1 MNLQKAGGIASLIE
15 AATYIIGFALLTTL
29 LADAGFGE
37 DGRDAN
43 LLAFIVSNQ
52 SLMYLWNFIIYIVNA
67 VFLVVLVIAL
77 HDRLKAATPGLSQV
91 AAAFGLIW
99 AGLVLASGMLA
110 NISLAEVSALYALDH
125 DEALVM
131 WATLSNVQEG
141 IGGGNEITGGLWV
154 LLLCWAGLRGA
165 SLPKGLSWL
174 GVIIGLAGIATVIPG
189 MSELGGVVFGLG
201 FILWFVWAGVHL
213 LRHGEASS

>member
-37 DGRDAN
+37 DGSDAN
-43 LLAFIVSNQ
+43 LLAFVASNQ

-131 WATLSNVQEG
+131 WATCRK
-141 IGGGNEITGGLWV
+141 V
-154 LLLCWAGLRGA
+154 LAAATRSPVACGCCCCAGLA
-165 SLPKGLSWL
+165 CAAP
-174 GVIIGLAGIATVIPG
+174 
-189 MSELGGVVFGLG
+189 VFPR
-201 FILWFVWAGVHL
+201 A
-213 LRHGEASS
+213 

>member
-1 MNLQKAGGIASLIE
+1 MNLQKAGGVASLIA
-15 AATYIIGFALLTTL
+15 AATYIIGFALLSTL

-37 DGRDAN
+37 DGDDAN
-43 LLAFIVSNQ
+43 LFAFEMSNQ
-52 SLMYLWNFIIYIVNA
+52 GLMYLWNLIIYIVNA
-67 VFLVVLVIAL
+67 VFLVVLVVAL
-77 HDRLKAATPGLSQV
+77 HDRLKGATPGLSQI

-110 NISLAEVSALYALDH
+110 NITLAEVSGLYELDQERALA
-125 DEALVM
+125 M

-165 SLPKGLSWL
+165 SLSKALSWL
-174 GVIIGLAGIATVIPG
+174 GIVIGLAGLVTVIPG
-189 MSELGGVVFGLG
+189 LGEPGGIVFGLG
-201 FILWFVWAGVHL
+201 FIVWFIWAGVYL
-213 LRHGEASS
+213 LRHGEASA